1 MRRSGGWYRTTNL
14 QGGSI
19 ENCHGMSK
27 FWKQTTDSQSTV
39 PASNCSFSNLTQH
52 LWRSLSTPGV
62 TRIVL
67 SLPPGTPGLLLV
79 MPTVTLLAWCLP
91 VVPARLTL
99 LTLPMCCHTTSST
112 SISRS
117 PPPAPTFTQSPTWP
131 GPRSWYQY
139 MTMSEILARW
149 SHCFSSSGI
158 KQ

>member
-19 ENCHGMSK
+19 ENCHGMSE

-52 LWRSLSTPGV
+52 LWRLLSTPGV

-112 SISRS
+112 SVSRS
-117 PPPAPTFTQSPTWP
+117 PPQLLPLPNPQPDLGLGHDINTWQCQRYWQDGLIP
-131 GPRSWYQY
+131 FLPQ
-139 MTMSEILARW
+139 E
-149 SHCFSSSGI
+149 
-158 KQ
+158 